1 MKMTKKKVSV
11 TALAVCLIAILSV
24 GSLAWFTDA
33 DSVKN
38 NFYIACS
45 DDNEP
50 DEIFSVNVYEYNPE
64 GAYIGTYKVGINY
77 DDILPGDALDKNAY
91 VKNTGHYDQYIRVII
106 TISDRDVWE
115 SLGYTFSDKN
125 FGFLEGL
132 FGGFDRSVWDM
143 EHSSVYGI
151 DSVAGDGITPIHEA
165 QYVLYYK
172 NTLASEAKIHV
183 FETFNV
189 PEDMTQEHA
198 SHFDDD
204 GSWGFTIGV
213 KAQAVQTRNVG
224 DSAYEAFETVGMS
237 VDD

>member
-11 TALAVCLIAILSV
+11 AALAVCLIAILSV

-50 DEIFSVNVYEYNPE
+50 DEIFSVDVYECNPE
-64 GAYIGTYKVGINY
+64 GAYMGTYVAGINY

-106 TISDRDVWE
+106 TISDRNVWE
-115 SLGYTFSDKN
+115 SLGYTFGNKN

-132 FGGFDRSVWDM
+132 FDGFDRDVWDM
-143 EHSSVYGI
+143 ENSSVNSI
-151 DSVAGDGITPIHEA
+151 DSVDDHNNQIHEA

-172 NTLASEAKIHV
+172 NTLESKAKIHV

-204 GSWGFTIGV
+204 GSWGFTISV

-224 DSAYEAFETVGMS
+224 DSAYEAFETVGMG